1 MSEISAGLFR
11 RNDVATLAWEG
22 LHDVTPGL
30 PYRLSGRGE
39 HNMYRIRDD
48 AGFDRFL
55 TGDDVTR
62 LFSRVSFDAT
72 DSEVLTVSMDMY
84 KAAMCQL
91 RQQGDAIA
99 DLLRTVEDLRTDI
112 STMQYNK
119 DRS

>member
-1 MSEISAGLFR
+1 MNEISAGLFR
-11 RNDVATLAWEG
+11 RNDVEALSWEG

-30 PYRLSGRGE
+30 PYQVSGRSE
-39 HNMYRIRDD
+39 HNIHRIRDD

-62 LFSRVSFDAT
+62 LFTRVSFDAT
-72 DSEVLTVSMDMY
+72 NAEVLTVSMDMY
-84 KAAMCQL
+84 KTAMCQL
-91 RQQGDAIA
+91 RQQGDAIT

-112 STMQYNK
+112 STMQYNQ